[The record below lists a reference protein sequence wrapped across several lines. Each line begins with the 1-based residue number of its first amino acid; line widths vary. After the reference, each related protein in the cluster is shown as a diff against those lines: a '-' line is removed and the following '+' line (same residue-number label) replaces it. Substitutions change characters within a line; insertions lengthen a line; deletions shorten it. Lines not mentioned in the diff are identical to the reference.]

1 MTEEK
6 KRINY
11 MVVCVNEFANKFQIS
26 PKEAFSYLYDHK
38 GIEFIKENYD
48 IEHTLSFDD
57 AIEDLTLIC
66 RKNGTCSD
74 AHTSRK
80 NVVCSMSSEQQM
92 VEYMVQDLVEML
104 TESRGIEYDQAMHI
118 LFDSSVYDKVA
129 DERTGLYRESPAYV
143 YGLLQDE
150 LTFGHIVQA
159 EI

>member
-1 MTEEK
+1 MRIQAMTEEK

-66 RKNGTCSD
+66 RKNCTCSD

-92 VEYMVQDLVEML
+92 VEY
-104 TESRGIEYDQAMHI
+104 
-118 LFDSSVYDKVA
+118 KVA
-129 DERTGLYRESPAYV
+129 DEKTGLYRESPAYV